1 MAAAKY
7 KDAIVD
13 FIQNDK
19 KLTESVV
26 QASATNDNANVDELT
41 MDLAAMLAS
50 HAHHLQEQHDANNN
64 NNSNNDNANGAKI
77 SEETHGIIEHFLV
90 KYGVN
95 KKGAATIA
103 ENILKLLKKPSDIP
117 GNANNE
123 DAGNSSGGSKK
134 FKAVAYCIRVL
145 LTIVEKKVDVFT
157 ALKMEAGK
165 KK

>member
-103 ENILKLLKKPSDIP
+103 ENILKLLKKPSD
-117 GNANNE
+117 
-123 DAGNSSGGSKK
+123 SSGGSKK

>member
-77 SEETHGIIEHFLV
+77 SAV
-90 KYGVN
+90 
-95 KKGAATIA
+95 AAARNSRLSHTA
-103 ENILKLLKKPSDIP
+103 SECYSPSSRRRSTSSRRSRWRR
-117 GNANNE
+117 ARRNNT
-123 DAGNSSGGSKK
+123 SRSGSK
-134 FKAVAYCIRVL
+134 FLFPFFSPLASSPI
-145 LTIVEKKVDVFT
+145 
-157 ALKMEAGK
+157 
-165 KK
+165 